1 MREADNIHD
10 VSELGIDWVGLDF
23 RPDSPRLVLQIPS
36 NAGFIPDRGSFKTKS
51 QSKQVKLCG
60 VFANDMPQNIV
71 TRAFNFHLDLIQL
84 NGIENAVMIDNLR
97 RTLVPD
103 IRPEIKIIKQLDINH
118 KNDFEKCKPYIGYA
132 DYFLFKLFADSS
144 TLDAYTDDIPFLLET
159 NTIEEVERVKHINHP
174 AFIGVDINEGFEIAP
189 ARKDIDKLRRAIAS
203 VL

>member
-1 MREADNIHD
+1 
-10 VSELGIDWVGLDF
+10 
-23 RPDSPRLVLQIPS
+23 
-36 NAGFIPDRGSFKTKS
+36 
-51 QSKQVKLCG
+51 
-60 VFANDMPQNIV
+60 MPQNIV

-159 NTIEEVERVKHINHP
+159 NTIEEVKRVKHINHP

-189 ARKDIDKLRRAIAS
+189 ARKDIDKLRRTIAS

>member
-51 QSKQVKLCG
+51 RSKQVKLCG
-60 VFANDMPQNIV
+60 VFADMPQNIV

-159 NTIEEVERVKHINHP
+159 NTIEEVERVKYINHP
-174 AFIGVDINEGFEIAP
+174 AFLGVDINEGFEIAP
-189 ARKDIDKLRRAIAS
+189 AKKNVDELRRTIAS